1 MRGLLMRGAL
11 AVMQPAPP
19 TTGGSSGEV
28 SYSPDWGLF
37 ADGKALAQQ
46 GLDLLAAIG
55 LVACAGFFI
64 WGAIL
69 AAGGTSSQIPHNVA
83 RGKLQMFVSTLCAL
97 AIGVGALAIN
107 TFYGAGSAATGGP

>member
-1 MRGLLMRGAL
+1 MRELLTRGLLTVL
-11 AVMQPAPP
+11 QPTPP
-19 TTGGSSGEV
+19 GQGSSGRV
-28 SYSPDWGLF
+28 SYSPDWSLF

-46 GLDLLAAIG
+46 GLNLLAAIG

-97 AIGVGALAIN
+97 GIGVGALAIN
-107 TFYGAGSAATGGP
+107 TFYAAGNAAAGP